1 MHEMENAAMLPKFL
15 PVRWWVVLLFVLMLA
30 VACSS
35 REKQA
40 RELLERKRLL
50 EIVRASPATA
60 MFLGDVDEIAFR
72 NACIR
77 AIAKGLTDEE
87 LADALRFARSELGAK
102 EALFQEQI
110 IQASLFGQFPAE
122 EDVDPARLNLARELV
137 AADPMAD
144 SLAERV
150 RTGVARFA
158 ATSFTEDELMQLLA
172 RAREPLAVSVQRK
185 WPQIVSQ
192 AFQDMAKNGRKDRQ

>member
-1 MHEMENAAMLPKFL
+1 MVFPKKNPF
-15 PVRWWVVLLFVLMLA
+15 RRLLVPLLALMLA
-30 VACSS
+30 AACSS
-35 REKQA
+35 RERQA

-60 MFLGDVDEIAFR
+60 MFLGEMDEIAFR

-77 AIAKGLTDEE
+77 AIAKGLTAEE
-87 LADALRFARSELGAK
+87 LADALRFARSELGTK

-110 IQASLFGQFPAE
+110 VRTSLFGTFPPE
-122 EDVDPARLNLARELV
+122 TEVNPARLNLARELV
-137 AADPMAD
+137 ALDPVAD

-150 RTGVARFA
+150 RTGVARSAA
-158 ATSFTEDELMQLLA
+158 ATFTEDELVQLLA

-185 WPQIVSQ
+185 WPQLVSQ
-192 AFQDMAKNGRKDRQ
+192 AFQDMARTGRKERQ

>member
-1 MHEMENAAMLPKFL
+1 MRPCPFPVWRWLVLPL
-15 PVRWWVVLLFVLMLA
+15 VLMLA
-30 VACSS
+30 AACSS

-60 MFLGDVDEIAFR
+60 MFLGEMDEVAFR

-77 AIAKGLTDEE
+77 AIAKGLSDEE
-87 LADALRFARSELGAK
+87 MADALGFARSELGTK

-110 IQASLFGQFPAE
+110 VRTSLFGQFPGE
-122 EDVDPARLNLARELV
+122 EEVNPARLNLARELV

-150 RTGVARFA
+150 RTGVARSA
-158 ATSFTEDELMQLLA
+158 AAVFTEDELIQLLA

-185 WPQIVSQ
+185 WPQIASQ
-192 AFQDMAKNGRKDRQ
+192 AFQDLAKNGHKTKR

>member
-1 MHEMENAAMLPKFL
+1 MLTCPF
-15 PVRWWVVLLFVLMLA
+15 PVSRWSVLVLVLLLA
-30 VACSS
+30 AGCSS

-40 RELLERKRLL
+40 RELLERKRLI
-50 EIVRASPATA
+50 EIVRASPAAA
-60 MFLGDVDEIAFR
+60 MFLGRMDETALR

-77 AIAKGLTDEE
+77 AIVKGLTAEE
-87 LADALRFARSELGAK
+87 LADALGFARSELGAK

-110 IQASLFGQFPAE
+110 VRTSLFGQFPAE
-122 EDVDPARLNLARELV
+122 EEVDPARLNLARELV

-150 RTGVARFA
+150 RTGVARSA
-158 ATSFTEDELMQLLA
+158 AAVFTEEELAQLLA

-192 AFQDMAKNGRKDRQ
+192 AFQELSKSGAKTKR

>member
-1 MHEMENAAMLPKFL
+1 MLPCLF
-15 PVRWWVVLLFVLMLA
+15 PVRRWSVLVLVLLLA
-30 VACSS
+30 AGCSS

-50 EIVRASPATA
+50 EIVRASPAAA
-60 MFLGDVDEIAFR
+60 MFLGRMDETALR

-77 AIAKGLTDEE
+77 AIVKGLTDEE
-87 LADALRFARSELGAK
+87 LADALGFARSELGAK

-110 IQASLFGQFPAE
+110 VRTSLFGQFPAE
-122 EDVDPARLNLARELV
+122 EEVDPARLNLARELV

-150 RTGVARFA
+150 RTGVARSA
-158 ATSFTEDELMQLLA
+158 AAVFTEEELIQLLA

-192 AFQDMAKNGRKDRQ
+192 AFQELSKSGAKTKR